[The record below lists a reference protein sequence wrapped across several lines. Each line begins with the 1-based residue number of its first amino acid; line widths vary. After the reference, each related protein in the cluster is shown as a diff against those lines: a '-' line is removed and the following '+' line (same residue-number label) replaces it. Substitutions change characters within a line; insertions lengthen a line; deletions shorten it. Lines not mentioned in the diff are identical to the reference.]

1 MVYKMTDKQVLGKL
15 KTKYGYDVAWELYY
29 LYGYLLSEN
38 RENEFDKIVE
48 IIKDKTNIRIVTDGL
63 KELEIILSDFKC
75 NKNCPYCTAK

>member
-38 RENEFDKIVE
+38 RENEFDKIG
-48 IIKDKTNIRIVTDGL
+48 IKLHIKVI
-63 KELEIILSDFKC
+63 K
-75 NKNCPYCTAK
+75 NKF